1 MPLYLAAWTIETASY
16 LEFLSAIFT
25 NYRVQN
31 AAARLIFQESRFC
44 HITPL
49 LKSLHWLPVKY
60 RIVFKIIL
68 ITFKAIHG
76 LAPAY
81 ISELI
86 SVRDTRR
93 YDFRSNDGLLLAPC
107 RGKTLT
113 TLRDRSFHAAA
124 PKLWNDLLGSI
135 RNNQS
140 LNKFKRA
147 TKTFLFAKA
156 LSFTSSPTVCKLI
169 CVEIPKRN
177 VSCVT
182 DTSEKTG

>member
-1 MPLYLAAWTIETASY
+1 MHGDTYSCLYIC
-16 LEFLSAIFT
+16 AIFT

-86 SVRDTRR
+86 SVRDTGR

-107 RGKTLT
+107 SLLLAPCSLLLAPCRGKILT
-113 TLRDRSFHAAA
+113 TLGDRSFHAAA
-124 PKLWNDLLGSI
+124 PKLWNDLPGSI
-135 RNNQS
+135 ILKVCLKKSIKLQENERQILQLFTNQ
-140 LNKFKRA
+140 
-147 TKTFLFAKA
+147 
-156 LSFTSSPTVCKLI
+156 LI
-169 CVEIPKRN
+169 LL
-177 VSCVT
+177 
-182 DTSEKTG
+182 DQ